1 MFTDEPEGWRQ
12 LQAMALRETDPMR
25 LVEIIDEMNRLVDEH
40 ESKTKLRASTKKS
53 SGALLESFGP

>member
-12 LQAMALRETDPMR
+12 LQAMALRETDPKR

-40 ESKTKLRASTKKS
+40 EGNTKLRESTKKS
-53 SGALLESFGP
+53 SDTFSESFGP

>member
-12 LQAMALRETDPMR
+12 LQAMALRETDPKR

-40 ESKTKLRASTKKS
+40 EGNTKQRESTKKS
-53 SGALLESFGP
+53 SDTLSESFGP